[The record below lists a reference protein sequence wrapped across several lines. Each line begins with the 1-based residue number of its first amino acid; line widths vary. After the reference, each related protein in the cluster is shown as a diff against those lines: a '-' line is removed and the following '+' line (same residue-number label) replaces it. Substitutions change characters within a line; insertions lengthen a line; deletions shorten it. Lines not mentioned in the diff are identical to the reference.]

1 MNSDADR
8 IVFLDWLRAIA
19 IFMVLL
25 IHACEPFYLDAEGTA
40 IASKFDAVWVT
51 IIDSAMRAAVPLF
64 VIASAFLLFPVRND
78 LRVYI
83 YEACDF
89 LRSKAFFFSECAE
102 FFPVHVSAP

>member
-1 MNSDADR
+1 MNSDTDR

-64 VIASAFLLFPVRND
+64 VIASAFLLFPVRARPHS
-78 LRVYI
+78 LRHLDMRLHGG
-83 YEACDF
+83 AGRR
-89 LRSKAFFFSECAE
+89 LAA
-102 FFPVHVSAP
+102 APLQLPD

>member
-1 MNSDADR
+1 MNSDANR

-51 IIDSAMRAAVPLF
+51 II
-64 VIASAFLLFPVRND
+64 
-78 LRVYI
+78 LRVSPLPGSPR
-83 YEACDF
+83 DWR
-89 LRSKAFFFSECAE
+89 LPKAAS
-102 FFPVHVSAP
+102 

>member
-64 VIASAFLLFPVRND
+64 VIASAFLLFPVR
-78 LRVYI
+78 R
-83 YEACDF
+83 ATGDF
-89 LRSKAFFFSECAE
+89 LKRRLARVLIPFGIWTCVYMA
-102 FFPVHVSAP
+102 VQGGDWR